1 MKFSRCGEESDGA
14 IRRCKIREDSSNW
27 TDNGISTSY
36 TWSSYPEGMH
46 TFEVRAL
53 DNKGA
58 YSEIIVWEFD
68 YEAVE

>member
-1 MKFSRCGEESDGA
+1 MGQSEDARLE
-14 IRRCKIREDSSNW
+14 KIVRTGLTTE
-27 TDNGISTSY
+27 ISTSY

-68 YEAVE
+68 FEAVE